1 MTRSSH
7 NKKNFA
13 ACDPQGFSPTF
24 VNIAIRLKS
33 VIVTGASSGIGK
45 DASIAL
51 AGAGYRVFGLA
62 RSYDRL
68 VELSASLPDRFIPI
82 EFDVTKPETFE
93 RIVRDISA
101 KGEVYGLVNNAGYVQ
116 PGAVED
122 FSMPELRMQ
131 FETNFFGLVGLTKQV
146 LPLLMNAKSGRIV
159 NLSSMAGLVSLPLI
173 GAYCST
179 KHALEAVSDALRMEL
194 WNTGVKV
201 ININPGVIET
211 NIHAITNARLES
223 LKDVSTANG
232 QTASRFAKAYKKYLQ
247 DVPKGLPASVVAAAV
262 VEAIASANPKSR
274 YIIGSAREKAG
285 VKLRRFVPDNLFY
298 SQVARRI
305 FS

>member
-1 MTRSSH
+1 MQPV
-7 NKKNFA
+7 
-13 ACDPQGFSPTF
+13 PQGFSPTF

-51 AGAGYRVFGLA
+51 ADAGYRVFGLA

-82 EFDVTKPETFE
+82 EFDATKPETFE
-93 RIVRDISA
+93 RIVKDISSA
-101 KGEVYGLVNNAGYVQ
+101 SEVYGLVNNAGYVQ

-122 FSMPELRMQ
+122 FSMSELRMQ
-131 FETNFFGLVGLTKQV
+131 FETNFFGLVGFTKQV
-146 LPLLMNAKSGRIV
+146 LPLLLQAKSGRIV
-159 NLSSMAGLVSLPLI
+159 NLGSMAGLVSLPLI
-173 GAYCST
+173 GAYCSA

-211 NIHAITNARLES
+211 NIHAITSARVES
-223 LKDVSTANG
+223 LKGITAENEH
-232 QTASRFAKAYKKYLQ
+232 TSSRFARAYRKYLQ
-247 DVPKGLPASVVAAAV
+247 DVPKGLPASVVAAV
-262 VEAIASANPKSR
+262 IVEAISSANPKSR
-274 YIIGSAREKAG
+274 YIVGTAKEKAG

-298 SQVARRI
+298 SQVAKRI

>member
-1 MTRSSH
+1 M
-7 NKKNFA
+7 
-13 ACDPQGFSPTF
+13 
-24 VNIAIRLKS
+24 KS

-68 VELSASLPDRFIPI
+68 VELSASLSDRFIPI

-93 RIVRDISA
+93 KIVRDISSA
-101 KGEVYGLVNNAGYVQ
+101 GEVYGLVNNAGYVQ

-122 FSMPELRMQ
+122 LSMLELRMQ
-131 FETNFFGLVGLTKQV
+131 FETNFFGLVGFTKQV
-146 LPLLMNAKSGRIV
+146 LPLLMQAKSGRIV
-159 NLSSMAGLVSLPLI
+159 NLSSMAGLVSLPLT

-179 KHALEAVSDALRMEL
+179 KHALEAISDALRMEL

-211 NIHAITNARLES
+211 NIHAITSARVES
-223 LKDVSTANG
+223 LSVSSGND
-232 QTASRFAKAYKKYLQ
+232 QTTSRFVKAYRKYLQ
-247 DVPKGLPASVVAAAV
+247 DVPKGLPATVVSAAIL
-262 VEAIASANPKSR
+262 EAIASPNPKSR

-285 VKLRRFVPDNLFY
+285 VKLRRFMPDNLFY
-298 SQVARRI
+298 SQVAKRI

>member
-1 MTRSSH
+1 M
-7 NKKNFA
+7 
-13 ACDPQGFSPTF
+13 
-24 VNIAIRLKS
+24 AIRLKS

-93 RIVRDISA
+93 KTVRDISSA
-101 KGEVYGLVNNAGYVQ
+101 GEVYGLVNNAGYVQ

-122 FSMPELRMQ
+122 LSMPELRMQ
-131 FETNFFGLVGLTKQV
+131 FETNFFGLVGFTKQV
-146 LPLLMNAKSGRIV
+146 LPFLMQARSGRIV
-159 NLSSMAGLVSLPLI
+159 NLSSMAGMVSLPLI
-173 GAYCST
+173 GAYCSA
-179 KHALEAVSDALRMEL
+179 KHALEAISDALRMEL

-211 NIHAITNARLES
+211 NIQAITSARVES
-223 LKDVSTANG
+223 LKGVSSGND
-232 QTASRFAKAYKKYLQ
+232 QTASRFVKAYRKYLQ
-247 DVPKGLPASVVAAAV
+247 DVPKGLPATVVSAAIL
-262 VEAIASANPKSR
+262 EAIASPNPKSR

-285 VKLRRFVPDNLFY
+285 VKLRRFMPDNLFY
-298 SQVARRI
+298 SQVAKRI

>member
-1 MTRSSH
+1 M
-7 NKKNFA
+7 
-13 ACDPQGFSPTF
+13 
-24 VNIAIRLKS
+24 AIRLKS

-68 VELSASLPDRFIPI
+68 VELSASLSDRFIPI

-93 RIVRDISA
+93 KIVRDISSA
-101 KGEVYGLVNNAGYVQ
+101 GEVYGLVNNAGYVQ

-122 FSMPELRMQ
+122 LSMLELRMQ
-131 FETNFFGLVGLTKQV
+131 FETNFFGLVGFTKQV
-146 LPLLMNAKSGRIV
+146 LPLLMQAKSGRIV
-159 NLSSMAGLVSLPLI
+159 NLSSMAGLVSLPLT

-179 KHALEAVSDALRMEL
+179 KHALEAISDALRMEL

-211 NIHAITNARLES
+211 NIHAITSARVES
-223 LKDVSTANG
+223 LSVSSGND
-232 QTASRFAKAYKKYLQ
+232 QTTSRFVKAYRKYLQ
-247 DVPKGLPASVVAAAV
+247 DVPKGLPATVVSAAIL
-262 VEAIASANPKSR
+262 EAIASPNPKSR

-285 VKLRRFVPDNLFY
+285 VKLRRFMPDNLFY
-298 SQVARRI
+298 SQVAKRI